1 MKPCPPPPHNRGA
14 ALIAVLALIVLM
26 AALVTI
32 FLVRT
37 ATERSASASYDAAAG
52 TRLLAETT
60 VNLVQA
66 TINQATTGTNGT
78 AWASQPG
85 AIRLFNDSGAL
96 TRIFRLYSGTAVATD
111 TSSGSVL
118 AGDVPPGNWASQPAA
133 WVDLNKPVTV
143 TGISG
148 SNSLVFPILDPRN
161 PQNPGSATAPTVLTS
176 MDGFSINSAP
186 GSTGLQP
193 APMPV
198 RWLYVLRD
206 GQIVT
211 PTNATT
217 TTVTVPGATS
227 ENPIT
232 GRIAYWTDDETA
244 KVNVNTAA
252 GSFSTWSGTTMPAT
266 WDTPRFRIWSERMLF
281 SENQP
286 VKGEYQRYPG
296 HPATTDVSKI
306 FSALGVTMPNYPY
319 VVSTPT
325 TSPQAAPANGQN
337 LPYTILPRYTD
348 DNSSQGGSRN
358 TTRNAPPPVINN
370 GVAKSDRLY
379 PSAGEALFASDR
391 TSSTLNRQ
399 QMETGKFFLTAH
411 SRSPETTLFGTPR
424 IAMWPINKDT
434 GVTKRTTFDNLLAF
448 CATTGTGSQA
458 APYYIQRGNA
468 FSTTED
474 GAIPRNR
481 TLFSYLQNLTS
492 RQIPGFGGSFASKY
506 SYALSGATER
516 DQILAEIFDY
526 IRSTNLWDHSVSPS
540 NTAFSR
546 FTAIPAG
553 AGTFGFKGVV
563 NPMQI
568 SAGSGT
574 VHGLGRAQTLSEI
587 GILIICTADGNSPL
601 GPYVAPA
608 TVSGQPVSP
617 VKGSANDP
625 LYASNLPVAQ
635 YLRNNSGT
643 DGQIIGLDN
652 DKNPVV
658 GSETAPP
665 AGANPFPAN
674 PTLTTSG
681 LHGGPLQALAP
692 GEKKLQAMLL
702 FEIASPMMGYDA
714 MQFNVK
720 PALRINV
727 TGIQGISIDGQNPF
741 PSRTTTTDDRSQN
754 TNGNGVL
761 EDFPTRT
768 GAEQGTG
775 GLLGFRYAL
784 RGRMNT
790 WSGKEWLGT
799 FGASTRPYRFIS
811 NPFTVD
817 SSAVSL
823 GGGFITELQVPTA
836 GGGGSTYQTFN
847 ITFPNVQNVPTP
859 DLMKTGLTKGS
870 ASASGEPQDV
880 AADWWGFDLR
890 IRQASS
896 AAALQSKNTNTPLA
910 RIGAVIRADAPANHP
925 EVATWTYA
933 SKAAVEQPSFSNQ
946 GTVTKFG
953 GSDVVRTLVAKDG
966 DYRLAAAQGTVAA
979 NGAGSSPFEKGPGY
993 DSGAKLGNVFRDHYS
1008 AFATAGTDLSGK
1020 LVNGAPYG
1028 QNFTPKVPG
1037 TITAAKQTWDW
1048 DNGLPAEAD
1057 GAYANKADEGNIYV
1071 SSASPYYNREQA
1083 ATENDNILSYFTPN
1097 RIISSAGML
1106 GSLPTGVLEGVSW
1119 RTLLFRP
1126 QASRPQ
1132 DPSGPKDHL
1141 LLDLFNMPV
1150 VEPYAIG
1157 EPFSTDGK
1165 VNMNYQIVPFT
1176 YINRNAGVR
1185 AVLGTE
1191 MVTRVPRAA
1200 ANQTSAWE
1208 EHVIYK
1214 PTGSTNGPSATPAVA
1229 GGVALARLPLNLSET
1244 NGSLRQFKE
1253 KFDAWDIFKSPSEI
1267 CDIYLVP
1274 EGYSWASNADAD
1286 AAWYGDDFALVG
1298 DNVRERPYANIY
1310 PRLTTKSN
1318 TFTVHYTVQALKNP
1332 PGANPEIWNASRG
1345 VVTGEL
1351 RGSTTLER
1359 FLDPAD
1365 SKIPDYAANPN
1376 SASLDTFYQW
1386 RVISANTFAP

>member
-1 MKPCPPPPHNRGA
+1 MKNRPPLCQTRGA

-37 ATERSASASYDAAAG
+37 ATERSASASYDAAAS

-66 TINQATTGTNGT
+66 TINQATTGTTGT

-96 TRIFRLYSGTAVATD
+96 TRIFRLYSGTTVATS
-111 TSSGSVL
+111 TASGAVL
-118 AGDVPPGNWASQPAA
+118 ANDIPPANWATEPAT

-143 TGISG
+143 TGVSG
-148 SNSLVFPILDPRN
+148 SNALVFPILDPRD
-161 PQNPGSATAPTVLTS
+161 PQNPGTATAPNVLTGL
-176 MDGFSINSAP
+176 DGFSITSAP
-186 GSTGLQP
+186 GTTALQP

-206 GQIVT
+206 GQIIT
-211 PTNATT
+211 PTNQTATS
-217 TTVTVPGATS
+217 VTVPGATTD
-227 ENPIT
+227 NPIS
-232 GRIAYWTDDETA
+232 GRIAFWTDDETA
-244 KVNVNTAA
+244 KVNLNTAA
-252 GSFSTWSGTTMPAT
+252 GSFSTWSGTTYPGT
-266 WDTPRFRIWSERMLF
+266 WDTPRFRIWMERMLF

-286 VKGEYQRYPG
+286 VQGEYQRYPG

-306 FSALGVTMPNYPY
+306 FSALGVSMTAYPY
-319 VVSTPT
+319 NVSAPAL
-325 TSPQAAPANGQN
+325 SPQPDATTGGAAP
-337 LPYTILPRYTD
+337 YTFLPRYTD
-348 DNSSQGGSRN
+348 GNSSRAGSRN
-358 TTRNAPPPVINN
+358 TTRNLPAPVINS
-370 GVAKSDRLY
+370 GVPKGERLY
-379 PSAGEALFASDR
+379 PSAGEALFSPDR
-391 TSSTLNRQ
+391 GNSGINRQ

-411 SRSPETTLFGTPR
+411 NRSPEVTLFGTPR
-424 IAMWPINKDT
+424 IAMWPINLDT
-434 GVTKRTTFDNLLAF
+434 GATKRTTFDNLLAF
-448 CATTGTGSQA
+448 CATTGTGGQA
-458 APYYIQRGNA
+458 SPYFIQRGNA
-468 FSTTED
+468 FSATDD
-474 GAIPRNR
+474 GAIPRNQN
-481 TLFSYLQNLTS
+481 LLSYLRNLTN
-492 RQIPGFGGSFASKY
+492 RQIPGFGGSFSGKY
-506 SYALSGATER
+506 SFAISGAIER

-526 IRSTNLWDHSVSPS
+526 IRSTNLWDHSVPAS

-546 FTAIPAG
+546 FTSNPAG
-553 AGTFGFKGVV
+553 VTGYGFQGVV
-563 NPMQI
+563 NPLQM
-568 SAGSGT
+568 SVGSGT

-587 GILIICTADGNSPL
+587 GILIICTADGNSLL
-601 GPYVAPA
+601 GPYVPPT
-608 TVSGQPVSP
+608 TVSGAQVSP
-617 VKGSANDP
+617 VPNSATDP
-625 LYASNLPVAQ
+625 LYASNLPTAQ
-635 YLRNNSGT
+635 YLRNSG
-643 DGQIIGLDN
+643 GFI
-652 DKNPVV
+652 V
-658 GSETAPP
+658 GWDPTTNTVTTGTGSTSTLPTT
-665 AGANPFPAN
+665 GGPFPAN
-674 PTLTTSG
+674 PTLTSTG
-681 LHGGPLQALAP
+681 LHGGTLQALAP

-714 MQFNVK
+714 MQMNVR

-727 TGIQGISIDGQNPF
+727 TGIQGISIDSQNPF
-741 PSRTTTTDDRSQN
+741 PSRTTTTNSLAEN

-775 GLLGFRYAL
+775 GILGFRHTL

-811 NPFTVD
+811 NPFTVG
-817 SSAVSL
+817 SSAVNL
-823 GGGFITELQVPTA
+823 GGGFTAELQVPTA
-836 GGGGSTYQTFN
+836 GGGGSTYQSFN
-847 ITFPNVQNVPTP
+847 VAFPNVQNVPTP
-859 DLMKTGLTKGS
+859 DLMKTGLAKGS
-870 ASASGEPQDV
+870 ASSTGEPQDV

-896 AAALQSKNTNTPLA
+896 AASLQSKNTLNPLT
-910 RIGAVIRADAPANHP
+910 RFGAVIRADAPANHS
-925 EVATWTYA
+925 EVANWTYA
-933 SKAAVEQPSFSNQ
+933 SKAAVEQPSYSNQ
-946 GTVTKFG
+946 GVVTKFG

-966 DYRLAAAQGTVAA
+966 DYRLVAAQRTVNAD
-979 NGAGSSPFEKGPGY
+979 GSSSSPFDKGPGY
-993 DSGAKLGNVFRDHYS
+993 DSGVKLGNVFRDHYS
-1008 AFATAGTDLSGK
+1008 SFATAGTDISGK
-1020 LVNGAPYG
+1020 LVNGALYG
-1028 QNFTPKVPG
+1028 QNFTPKTPG
-1037 TITAAKQTWDW
+1037 TIASAKQTWDW
-1048 DNGLPAEAD
+1048 DNGLPSESD

-1083 ATENDNILSYFTPN
+1083 GTGNDNIVSYFTAN
-1097 RIISSAGML
+1097 RIVSSAGML

-1126 QASRPQ
+1126 QTSRPQ
-1132 DPSGPKDHL
+1132 DPAGPKDHL
-1141 LLDLFNMPV
+1141 FLDLFNMPV

-1176 YINRNAGVR
+1176 YINRSSGVR

-1191 MVTRVPRAA
+1191 LVTRVPLAA
-1200 ANQTSAWE
+1200 AVNQTPSN

-1214 PTGSTNGPSATPAVA
+1214 PTGSTNGPGATAAVA
-1229 GGVALARLPLNLSET
+1229 GGVTLARLPLNLSET
-1244 NGSLRQFKE
+1244 DGSLRQFRE
-1253 KFDAWDIFKSPSEI
+1253 KFAAWDIFKSPSEI

-1274 EGYSWASNADAD
+1274 QGYTWANNAAAD

-1332 PGANPEIWNASRG
+1332 PGQSPDLWTEARG
-1345 VVTGEL
+1345 AVTGEL

-1365 SKIPDYAANPN
+1365 SKIPDYAANPT
-1376 SASLDTFYQW
+1376 APSLDTFYQW
-1386 RVISANTFAP
+1386 RVISSNTFAP

>member
-1 MKPCPPPPHNRGA
+1 MKPCPPPPHSRGA

-52 TRLLAETT
+52 TRLLGETT

-85 AIRLFNDSGAL
+85 AIRLFNDSGSL
-96 TRIFRLYSGTAVATD
+96 TRIFRLYSGTAVASN
-111 TSSGSVL
+111 TSSGAVL
-118 AGDVPPGNWASQPAA
+118 AGDVPPANWSSQPAA

-148 SNSLVFPILDPRN
+148 SNSLVFPILDPRD
-161 PQNPGSATAPTVLTS
+161 PQNPGSATAPNVLTS
-176 MDGFSINSAP
+176 LEGFSINSAP
-186 GSTGLQP
+186 GSTALQP

-211 PTNATT
+211 PTSPSAA
-217 TTVTVPGATS
+217 TVTVPGATS
-227 ENPIT
+227 DNPIT

-244 KVNVNTAA
+244 KVNINTAA
-252 GSFSTWSGTTMPAT
+252 GSFSTWSGTTQPAI

-296 HPATTDVSKI
+296 HPATTDISKI

-325 TSPQAAPANGQN
+325 TSPQPAPVTGQN
-337 LPYTILPRYTD
+337 LPYTVLPRYTD

-370 GVAKSDRLY
+370 GVPKSDRLY
-379 PSAGEALFASDR
+379 PSAGEALFAIDR

-434 GVTKRTTFDNLLAF
+434 GATKRTTFDNLLAF

-468 FSTTED
+468 FSPTED

-492 RQIPGFGGSFASKY
+492 PSRPIPGFGGSFGGKY
-506 SYALSGATER
+506 SYALPGATER

-546 FTAIPAG
+546 FTSNPAG
-553 AGTFGFKGVV
+553 VTGYSFQGAVTPMRMAIGSSGV
-563 NPMQI
+563 Q
-568 SAGSGT
+568 
-574 VHGLGRAQTLSEI
+574 GLGRINTLSEI
-587 GILIICTADGNSPL
+587 GIQIICTADGGSPL
-601 GPYVAPA
+601 GPYQAPPSI
-608 TVSGQPVSP
+608 SGQLVSP
-617 VKGSANDP
+617 VAGSSEDA

-635 YLRNNSGT
+635 YLRTSDGNIVGWDSTTRTVVTGT
-643 DGQIIGLDN
+643 SSTTI
-652 DKNPVV
+652 
-658 GSETAPP
+658 P
-665 AGANPFPAN
+665 ADAEPFPAN
-674 PTLTTSG
+674 PTLTTTG
-681 LHGGPLQALAP
+681 LYGGPLQALAP
-692 GEKKLQAMLL
+692 GQKKLQAMLL
-702 FEIASPMMGYDA
+702 FEIACPMMGYDA
-714 MQFNVK
+714 MASQLNAVPPLRLNVS
-720 PALRINV
+720 N
-727 TGIQGISIDGQNPF
+727 IQDIEIANQTPF
-741 PSRTTTTDDRSQN
+741 PNRVTTGTTAAPN
-754 TNGNGVL
+754 MNGNGVI
-761 EDFPTRT
+761 DNFPTRAT
-768 GAEQGTG
+768 EFGTG
-775 GLLGFRYAL
+775 GILGFRYPL
-784 RGRMNT
+784 RGRFNA
-790 WSGKEWLGT
+790 WSGTWP
-799 FGASTRPYRFIS
+799 STSAVSSRPYRYVS
-811 NPFTVD
+811 NPFTVN
-817 SSAVSL
+817 APTMN
-823 GGGFITELQVPTA
+823 ITGDFTAELQTPTA
-836 GGGGSTYQTFN
+836 GGGSSTYQTFN
-847 ITFPNVQNVPTP
+847 VSFPNTKNIPVP
-859 DLMKTGLTKGS
+859 DLMKMGITSGTA
-870 ASASGEPQDV
+870 ASRDIP
-880 AADWWGFDLR
+880 ADWWGFDLR
-890 IRQASS
+890 IRQAGNAMDLGS
-896 AAALQSKNTNTPLA
+896 LTPNLWT
-910 RIGAVIRADAPANHP
+910 GAVIRTDAPTAADWN
-925 EVATWTYA
+925 YG
-933 SKAAVEQPSFSNQ
+933 SGAAVAQPTFSNQ
-946 GTVTKFG
+946 GTQ

-966 DYRLAAAQGTVAA
+966 DYRLVAAQGTVTADA
-979 NGAGSSPFEKGPGY
+979 STTSPFDKGPGY
-993 DSGAKLGNVFRDHYS
+993 DSGSKIGNLFRDQRAS
-1008 AFATAGTDLSGK
+1008 FNAAGTDLSGK
-1020 LVNGAPYG
+1020 LVSGAPYG

-1037 TITAAKQTWDW
+1037 TISSAKQTWDW
-1048 DNGLPAEAD
+1048 DNGLPWESD
-1057 GAYANKADEGNIYV
+1057 GAYANKADEGNIYI
-1071 SSASPYYNREQA
+1071 ALNTSPYYNREQA
-1083 ATENDNILSYFTPN
+1083 GTSTDTINSYFTAN

-1106 GSLPTGVLEGVSW
+1106 GSLPTGVLQGISW

-1126 QASRPQ
+1126 QANRPQ
-1132 DPSGPKDHL
+1132 DPAGPKDHL

-1176 YINRNAGVR
+1176 YINRNASVR

-1191 MVTRVPRAA
+1191 MVTRVPKAAA
-1200 ANQTSAWE
+1200 ANQSAFSAQ
-1208 EHVIYK
+1208 HVIYK
-1214 PTGSTNGPSATPAVA
+1214 PTTNTGPSAIPAVA
-1229 GGVALARLPLNLSET
+1229 GGVTLARLPLNLSET

-1274 EGYSWASNADAD
+1274 EGYTWTSNADAD

-1298 DNVRERPYANIY
+1298 DNVRERPYANLY

-1332 PGANPEIWNASRG
+1332 PGQNPDEWTESRG

-1365 SKIPDYAANPN
+1365 HKIPDYAVNPN
-1376 SASLDTFYQW
+1376 APSLETFHQW
-1386 RVISANTFAP
+1386 RILSSNTFAP

>member
-1 MKPCPPPPHNRGA
+1 MKSLLSATRGA

-26 AALVTI
+26 AALVTV

-52 TRLLAETT
+52 TRLLGETT

-66 TINQATTGTNGT
+66 TINQATTGTTGT

-85 AIRLFNDSGAL
+85 AIRLFDESGAL
-96 TRIFRLYSGTAVATD
+96 TRIFRLYSGTAVASS
-111 TSSGSVL
+111 TSSGAVL
-118 AGDVPPGNWASQPAA
+118 AADVPPADWAAQPAS
-133 WVDLNKPVTV
+133 WVDLNRPVTV
-143 TGISG
+143 TGLG
-148 SNSLVFPILDPRN
+148 NANSLVFPILDPRD
-161 PQNPGSATAPTVLTS
+161 PQNPGSATAPNVLTS
-176 MDGFSINSAP
+176 MEGFSITSAP
-186 GSTGLQP
+186 GSTTLQP

-211 PTNATT
+211 PTNPTP

-227 ENPIT
+227 DNPIT

-252 GSFSTWSGTTMPAT
+252 GSFATWSGTTLPGT
-266 WDTPRFRIWSERMLF
+266 WDTPRFRIWTERMLF

-296 HPATTDVSKI
+296 HPATTDISKI
-306 FSALGVTMPNYPY
+306 FSALGITMTDYPY
-319 VVSTPT
+319 TVSAPA
-325 TSPQAAPANGQN
+325 TSPQPSATPGASA
-337 LPYTILPRYTD
+337 PYTFLPRYTD
-348 DNSSQGGSRN
+348 DNSSRGGSRN
-358 TTRNAPPPVINN
+358 TTRNLPAPVINN
-370 GVAKSDRLY
+370 GVPKGERLY
-379 PSAGEALFASDR
+379 PSAGEALFSPNR
-391 TSSTLNRQ
+391 TSSGINRQ

-411 SRSPETTLFGTPR
+411 NRSPEVTLFGTPR
-424 IAMWPINKDT
+424 IAMWPVNKDT
-434 GVTKRTTFDNLLAF
+434 GPAKRTTFDNLLAF
-448 CATTGTGSQA
+448 CATTGTGAQA

-474 GAIPRNR
+474 GAIARNR

-492 RQIPGFGGSFASKY
+492 RPIPGFGGSFSGKY
-506 SYALSGATER
+506 SFAIPGAIER

-526 IRSTNLWDHSVSPS
+526 IRSTNLWDHSVPAS
-540 NTAFSR
+540 NAAFSR
-546 FTAIPAG
+546 FTASPSG
-553 AGTFGFKGVV
+553 VTGYGFQGVV
-563 NPMQI
+563 NPLQMSVG
-568 SAGSGT
+568 SAT

-601 GPYVAPA
+601 GAYVVPA
-608 TVSGQPVSP
+608 TVTGQPVSP
-617 VKGSANDP
+617 VKGSAGDP
-625 LYASNLPVAQ
+625 LYVSNLPVAQ
-635 YLRNNSGT
+635 YLRDNTGT
-643 DGQIIGLDN
+643 NGRIVGLDAGN
-652 DKNPVV
+652 NPVP

-665 AGANPFPAN
+665 SGAGPFPAN
-674 PTLTTSG
+674 PTLTTTG

-692 GEKKLQAMLL
+692 GQKKLQAMLL

-714 MQFNVK
+714 MQFNVR
-720 PALRINV
+720 PALRLNV
-727 TGIQGISIDGQNPF
+727 TGIEGISIDSQNPF
-741 PSRTTTTDDRSQN
+741 PNRTTTTADVSAN

-784 RGRMNT
+784 RGRINT
-790 WSGKEWLGT
+790 WSGKEWLGAL
-799 FGASTRPYRFIS
+799 GASTRPYRFVS
-811 NPFTVD
+811 NPFTV
-817 SSAVSL
+817 SSSVLSL
-823 GGGFITELQVPTA
+823 GGGFTAELQVPA
-836 GGGGSTYQTFN
+836 SGGGGATYQTFHVA
-847 ITFPNVQNVPTP
+847 FPAVPNVPLP
-859 DLMKTGLTKGS
+859 DLMKTGLIPDTS
-870 ASASGEPQDV
+870 PSFDL

-896 AAALQSKNTNTPLA
+896 ATALLSKNTAAPFL
-910 RIGAVIRADAPANHP
+910 RQGAVIRADAPIPN
-925 EVATWTYA
+925 WTYR
-933 SKAAVEQPSFSNQ
+933 SRAAVEQPSFSNQ
-946 GTVTKFG
+946 GTASKFA
-953 GSDVVRTLVAKDG
+953 GSDVVRTLVARDG
-966 DYRLAAAQGTVAA
+966 DYRLVAAQGTVNA
-979 NGAGSSPFEKGPGY
+979 NGTGNSPFEKGPGY
-993 DSGAKLGNVFRDHYS
+993 DSGVKLGNVFRDHYS
-1008 AFATAGTDLSGK
+1008 AFATAGTDLSGQ

-1083 ATENDNILSYFTPN
+1083 GTGNDTITSYFTAN
-1097 RIISSAGML
+1097 RIVSSAGML

-1132 DPSGPKDHL
+1132 DPAGPKDHL
-1141 LLDLFNMPV
+1141 FLDLFNMPV

-1176 YINRNAGVR
+1176 YINRNSGVR
-1185 AVLGTE
+1185 AVLGSE
-1191 MVTRVPRAA
+1191 VVTRVPRGAA
-1200 ANQTSAWE
+1200 ANQAGTHD
-1208 EHVIYK
+1208 HVIYK
-1214 PTGSTNGPSATPAVA
+1214 PTGSTNTGPGPTAATAD
-1229 GGVALARLPLNLSET
+1229 GTTLARLPLNLSET
-1244 NGSLRQFKE
+1244 DGSLRQFRE
-1253 KFDAWDIFKSPSEI
+1253 KFASWDLFRSPSEI

-1274 EGYSWASNADAD
+1274 EGYAWASDAAAD
-1286 AAWYGDDFALVG
+1286 AAWYGDEFALVG

-1318 TFTVHYTVQALKNP
+1318 TFTVHYSVQTLKNP
-1332 PGANPEIWNASRG
+1332 PGTNPEIWTESRG

-1365 SKIPDYAANPN
+1365 NKIPDYATTPN
-1376 SASLDTFYQW
+1376 APGLDTFYQW
-1386 RVISANTFAP
+1386 RVLSSSTFAP